1 MMNMMKLTRSGRVA
15 VLTIAHGH
23 ANAIDL
29 EFCADF
35 TARLEECRAPDISAL
50 VITGQG
56 RIFSAGVD
64 LLRVIDGG
72 ADYVR
77 AFLPALGRVFDALFS
92 FEKPV
97 VAAINGH
104 AIAGGCILACA
115 ADRRFI
121 AQTATIGVPELL
133 VGVPFPVVALEILRF
148 AASPQHVQSLV
159 YGGAALAADAAVAHG
174 LADAA
179 VEPVALP
186 RRAQTTAEALA
197 AIPAAAFATTKQ
209 RLREPTLQ
217 RIRHAAPDVDP
228 AVVDAWASPE
238 TLRAIRE
245 YVERTFK
252 KPS

>member
-1 MMNMMKLTRSGRVA
+1 MMQLTKRGRVA
-15 VLTIAHGH
+15 ILTMAHGK
-23 ANAIDL
+23 ANAMDL

-64 LLRVIDGG
+64 LLRVVDGG

-77 AFLPALGRVFDALFS
+77 AFLPALGRVLDALFS

-121 AQTATIGVPELL
+121 ANTATIGCPNSWWACHFRPSRSRFC
-133 VGVPFPVVALEILRF
+133 GLRPLPGTCNRSST
-148 AASPQHVQSLV
+148 AAPRSP
-159 YGGAALAADAAVAHG
+159 
-174 LADAA
+174 
-179 VEPVALP
+179 P
-186 RRAQTTAEALA
+186 RRL
-197 AIPAAAFATTKQ
+197 
-209 RLREPTLQ
+209 
-217 RIRHAAPDVDP
+217 
-228 AVVDAWASPE
+228 
-238 TLRAIRE
+238 
-245 YVERTFK
+245 
-252 KPS
+252 

>member
-1 MMNMMKLTRSGRVA
+1 MMQLTKRGRVA
-15 VLTIAHGH
+15 TLTMAHGK
-23 ANAIDL
+23 ANAMDL
-29 EFCADF
+29 EFCVDF
-35 TARLEECRAPDISAL
+35 MARLEECRAPDISAL

-64 LLRVIDGG
+64 LLRVVDGG

-77 AFLPALGRVFDALFS
+77 AFLPALGGVFDALFS

-121 AQTATIGVPELL
+121 AHTATIGVPELL
-133 VGVPFPVVALEILRF
+133 VGVPFPAVALEILRF
-148 AASPQHVQSLV
+148 AASPPHLQPLI
-159 YGGAALAADAAVAHG
+159 YGGAALAAEAAVAQG

-186 RRAQTTAEALA
+186 RRAQSTGEALA
-197 AIPAAAFATTKQ
+197 TIPAKAFTTMKRQ
-209 RLREPTLQ
+209 LREPTLQ
-217 RIRHAAPDVDP
+217 RIRDAAPRVDP
-228 AVVDAWASPE
+228 AVVDAWANPE
-238 TLRAIRE
+238 TLRSIRE

>member
-1 MMNMMKLTRSGRVA
+1 MMELTRRGRVG
-15 VLTIAHGH
+15 VLTMAHGK
-23 ANAIDL
+23 ANAMDL
-29 EFCADF
+29 DFCAAF
-35 TARLEECRAPDISAL
+35 TARLEECRGTDVSSL

-64 LLRVIDGG
+64 LLRVVDGG

-77 AFLPALGRVFDALFS
+77 AFLPALSDLLEALFS

-121 AQTATIGVPELL
+121 ANTATIGVPELL
-133 VGVPFPVVALEILRF
+133 VGVPFPAVAFEILRF
-148 AASPQHVQSLV
+148 AASPRHLQPLV
-159 YGGAALAADAAVAHG
+159 YGGAALAAEAAVAQG

-186 RRAQTTAEALA
+186 RRAQSTGEALG
-197 AIPAAAFATTKQ
+197 AIPAAAFAMMKRQ
-209 RLREPTLQ
+209 LREPALQ
-217 RIRHAAPDVDP
+217 RIRDAAPRVDP
-228 AVVDAWASPE
+228 AVIDAWASAE
-238 TLRAIRE
+238 TLRSIRA

-252 KPS
+252 KP

>member
-1 MMNMMKLTRSGRVA
+1 MMQLTRRGRVA
-15 VLTIAHGH
+15 VLTMAHGK
-23 ANAIDL
+23 ANAMDL

-35 TARLEECRAPDISAL
+35 TRRLEECAAPDISAV

-64 LLRVIDGG
+64 LLRVVDGG

-77 AFLPALGRVFDALFS
+77 AFLPALGRVFDALFA

-148 AASPQHVQSLV
+148 AASPQHLQPLV
-159 YGGAALAADAAVAHG
+159 YGGAALPAEAAVAQG

-186 RRAQTTAEALA
+186 RRAQTVADALA
-197 AIPAAAFATTKQ
+197 AIPAAAFATMKRQ
-209 RLREPTLQ
+209 LRTPALQ
-217 RIRHAAPDVDP
+217 RMRDAAPQVDP
-228 AVVDAWASPE
+228 AVVDVWVSPG

>member
-1 MMNMMKLTRSGRVA
+1 M
-15 VLTIAHGH
+15 AHGK
-23 ANAIDL
+23 ANAMDL

-35 TARLEECRAPDISAL
+35 TARLEECRAVDISAL

-64 LLRVIDGG
+64 LLRVVDGG
-72 ADYVR
+72 AAYVR
-77 AFLPALGRVFDALFS
+77 ALLPALGRLFEALFS
-92 FEKPV
+92 FDKPV

-121 AQTATIGVPELL
+121 AHTATIGVPELL
-133 VGVPFPVVALEILRF
+133 VGVPFPAVAFEILRF
-148 AASPQHVQSLV
+148 AAAPQHVQALI
-159 YGGAALAADAAVAHG
+159 YGGAALAAEAAVAQG

-186 RRAQTTAEALA
+186 RRAQSAGDALA
-197 AIPAAAFATTKQ
+197 AIPAAAFTTMKRQ
-209 RLREPTLQ
+209 LREPALR
-217 RIRHAAPDVDP
+217 RIRDAAPRVDP
-228 AVVDAWASPE
+228 GVVDAWADPD
-238 TLRAIRE
+238 TLRSIRD

>member
-1 MMNMMKLTRSGRVA
+1 MMQLTKRGRVA
-15 VLTIAHGH
+15 ILTMAHGK
-23 ANAIDL
+23 ANAMDL

-64 LLRVIDGG
+64 LLRVVDGG

-77 AFLPALGRVFDALFS
+77 AFLPALGRVLDVLFS

-121 AQTATIGVPELL
+121 ANTATIGVPELL
-133 VGVPFPVVALEILRF
+133 VGVPFPAVAFEILRF
-148 AASPQHVQSLV
+148 AASPRHLQSLI
-159 YGGAALAADAAVAHG
+159 YGGAALAAEAAVTQG

-186 RRAQTTAEALA
+186 RRAQSAGEALA
-197 AIPAAAFATTKQ
+197 AIPGGAFTTMKRQ
-209 RLREPTLQ
+209 LREPTLQ
-217 RIRHAAPDVDP
+217 RIRDAAPRVDP
-228 AVVDAWASPE
+228 AVVDAWANPE
-238 TLRAIRE
+238 TLRSIRD